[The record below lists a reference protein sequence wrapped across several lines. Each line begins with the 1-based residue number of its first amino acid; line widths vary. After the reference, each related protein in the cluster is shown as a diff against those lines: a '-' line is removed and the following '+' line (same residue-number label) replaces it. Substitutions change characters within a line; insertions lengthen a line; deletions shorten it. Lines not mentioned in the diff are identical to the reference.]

1 MLTGLS
7 VAVIGGDARQLE
19 IIRKLSEWDANLF
32 LIGFDQLDHGF
43 TGATKVDLDEA
54 DLNEMDAILL
64 PVSGTSM
71 DGKVET
77 IFSNEEVVLTAQHL
91 KRTQEHCTIYS
102 GITNEYLDQCVKEA
116 NRKLVVLLERN
127 DVAIYNSIP
136 TAEGTIMMV
145 IQNTDMTIHDSNV
158 MVLGFGRTGITVAR
172 MMAAL
177 GAHVKV
183 GARRSEHLARI
194 AEMGLKPF
202 YIDDLKEQVRDID
215 ICINTVPAHI
225 LSASVLS
232 QMPLSTLIIDLA
244 SKPGGTDFRYADK
257 RGIKALLAPGLPG
270 IVAPKT
276 AGGILAKV
284 LRPML
289 NNNRKTERPE
299 VTDMRPD

>member
-19 IIRKLSEWDANLF
+19 VVKKLSEWDANLF

-54 DLNEMDAILL
+54 HFEEMDAVLL
-64 PVSGTSM
+64 PVSGTNLK
-71 DGKVET
+71 GEVET
-77 IFSNEEVVLTAQHL
+77 VFSNGNIVLTAQHL
-91 KRTQEHCTIYS
+91 KRTPKHCTVYS
-102 GITNEYLDQCVKEA
+102 GITNTYLDGCVKDA
-116 NRKLVVLLERN
+116 DRRLVKLLERN

-145 IQNTDMTIHDSNV
+145 IQNTDMTIHDADV

-177 GAHVKV
+177 GARVKV

-194 AEMGLKPF
+194 SEMGLKSF
-202 YIDDLKEQVRDID
+202 YIENLEQEVSDTD
-215 ICINTVPAHI
+215 ICINTIPAPV
-225 LSASVLS
+225 LTASVLS
-232 QMPLSTLIIDLA
+232 HMPLSTLIIDLA

-276 AGGILAKV
+276 AGEILAKV
-284 LRPML
+284 LQPL
-289 NNNRKTERPE
+289 LIANQKEEENTHEA
-299 VTDMRPD
+299 